1 MHHWITWTMVNIRC
15 SLQPPHMC
23 RGFIP
28 RLGFI
33 PSQPRL
39 NWFSCFRVQM
49 QFFNLVMS
57 SFLYAHCIDAM
68 LNAVL
73 SFRYLLLPDRIRSR
87 CEERVRDQ
95 DRQHRR
101 SIQVHQRTSQGKRIF
116 SFEHI
121 WSRSFFKCFESPP
134 NTICIRFNC
143 LLSIDRV
150 TYVDACLPFCCLYI
164 LIQCS

>member
-1 MHHWITWTMVNIRC
+1 
-15 SLQPPHMC
+15 
-23 RGFIP
+23 
-28 RLGFI
+28 
-33 PSQPRL
+33 
-39 NWFSCFRVQM
+39 
-49 QFFNLVMS
+49 MS

-101 SIQVHQRTSQGKRIF
+101 SVQVHQRTSQGKRIF

-121 WSRSFFKCFESPP
+121 CSRPFFKCFESPP
-134 NTICIRFNC
+134 DIICIRFNC

-150 TYVDACLPFCCLYI
+150 SYVDACLPFAAYISWSSAPSITRVLAYASARAFIYICLAMLSMLPMI
-164 LIQCS
+164 WSSDQSNTWM